1 VVKQKKITF
10 LSEHVSNFKAS
21 RTKGVAEFVCV
32 CVCVCERE
40 RERPMKW
47 MIRRE
52 RRVKKAVIMNEIEER
67 VPLGASIY
75 SHIKEHT

>member
-1 VVKQKKITF
+1 MC
-10 LSEHVSNFKAS
+10 
-21 RTKGVAEFVCV
+21 VCV
-32 CVCVCERE
+32 CVCVCVKE

>member
-1 VVKQKKITF
+1 
-10 LSEHVSNFKAS
+10 
-21 RTKGVAEFVCV
+21 
-32 CVCVCERE
+32 
-40 RERPMKW
+40 MKW

-52 RRVKKAVIMNEIEER
+52 RRVKKVVIMNEIEER

>member
-1 VVKQKKITF
+1 MLVTSKLQGLKVLQ
-10 LSEHVSNFKAS
+10 SSC
-21 RTKGVAEFVCV
+21 VCV